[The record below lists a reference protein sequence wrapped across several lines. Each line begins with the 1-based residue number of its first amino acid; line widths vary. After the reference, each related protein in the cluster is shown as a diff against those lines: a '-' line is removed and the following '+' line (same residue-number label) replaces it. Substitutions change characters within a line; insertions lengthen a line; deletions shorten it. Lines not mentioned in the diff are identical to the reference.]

1 MIIAKTKLPPNF
13 SLFLIIGLFNAGR
26 QWEQSIG
33 RQLNSCNYGSIVKL
47 SFTKDLEG
55 REWLLSDAIK
65 YRINLVWTCERI
77 F

>member
-55 REWLLSDAIK
+55 RE
-65 YRINLVWTCERI
+65 
-77 F
+77 